1 MSLPPRIL
9 LSPPDVGKAER
20 DSLLNAFDTNWISTA
35 GPAIEEFEASM
46 ASLIGRPCVAVASGT
61 SGLHLALRLA
71 GVSAGDVVLCQT
83 FTFAASANPI
93 LYERAE
99 PWFLDSERRT
109 WNLDANALEDAIRAL
124 ARVGRR
130 PRALIAVHLYG
141 MPAEIHS
148 IRDLCDRHGV
158 ALIEDAAESLGS
170 TVTAEVGGRSRASGQ
185 EVPPRGGT
193 AQERTRQTGCFGL
206 AGIFSFNGNKIITT
220 AGGGMIA
227 VDSVAEAAR
236 LRKWSTQSREPA
248 AHYEHAELGY
258 NYRLSNVLAA
268 LGCAQL
274 ASLPD
279 KILRRREIFQR
290 YREALGG
297 FTGLEFQPEAK
308 GSRSN
313 RWLTALYLDPNE
325 WGNCRDALIARLAAR
340 GIESRPLWKPMH
352 RQPLY
357 LNSRHF
363 GSPLSE
369 ALFAGGICLPSGSSL
384 REEEQQEICREIS
397 GFLRETTSCDRSRA
411 GHLPMSDQKESPNRR
426 GDSSLH
432 TRAILSNPTV
442 ARPTGNPVGENRQNH
457 FEHAPGGATPWTV
470 SANS

>member
-1 MSLPPRIL
+1 MPPRIL
-9 LSPPDVGKAER
+9 LSPPDVGRAER
-20 DSLLNAFDTNWISTA
+20 ESLLDAFDTNWISTA

-46 ASLIGRPCVAVASGT
+46 AAFIGRPCVAVASGT

-71 GVSAGDVVLCQT
+71 GVAAGDVVLCQT

-99 PWFLDSERRT
+99 PWFLDSEHRT
-109 WNLDANALEDAIRAL
+109 WNLDPNALEDAIRAL
-124 ARVGRR
+124 ARIGRR

-170 TVTAEVGGRSRASGQ
+170 TVGAEPTARSRNPELEIPTG
-185 EVPPRGGT
+185 EGT
-193 AQERTRQTGCFGL
+193 QPESARQTGGFGL
-206 AGIFSFNGNKIITT
+206 AGVFSFNGNKIITT

-227 VDSVAEAAR
+227 VDSAAAAAR

-258 NYRLSNVLAA
+258 NYRLSNLLAA

-274 ASLPD
+274 ASLPN
-279 KILRRREIFQR
+279 KILRRREIFRR
-290 YREALGG
+290 YREAFQG
-297 FTGLEFQPEAK
+297 FQGVEFQPEEE

-325 WGNCRDALIARLAAR
+325 WGNCRDALITRLAAR

-363 GSPLSE
+363 GSSLSE

-384 REEEQQEICREIS
+384 REVEQQEICEEIA
-397 GFLRETTSCDRSRA
+397 GFLRETSSRDRSRA
-411 GHLPMSDQKESPNRR
+411 GHLPMNDQRERSTKRR
-426 GDSSLH
+426 VSTPH
-432 TRAILSNPTV
+432 ARAAISNPSVT
-442 ARPTGNPVGENRQNH
+442 RPNGNPVGTNRQSH
-457 FEHAPGGATPWTV
+457 FEFAPGGETPWSA
-470 SANS
+470 SANT